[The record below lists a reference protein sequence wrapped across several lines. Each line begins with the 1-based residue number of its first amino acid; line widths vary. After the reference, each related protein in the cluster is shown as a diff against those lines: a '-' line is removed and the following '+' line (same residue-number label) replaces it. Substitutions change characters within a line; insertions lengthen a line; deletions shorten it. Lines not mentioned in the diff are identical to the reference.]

1 MKTFIY
7 LVAMLSIAGCA
18 FAQVDP
24 EPDGIGI
31 YFEMGG
37 VVRETTTTVSFEA
50 VTAYLLI
57 TNPGSA
63 DPISGWEAVVGVD
76 GSTVAPSWTLAIGMD
91 NDPDPWIFDVAIGP
105 SPLLPAGPT
114 VLLATWTGFVMNPA
128 DLVAFTVTGVPGSP
142 SFPDSPGYFTEW
154 IVPQLHPLHVTNCA
168 GDIVAMVNGICTDTV
183 GNEDM
188 AFTTLKTL
196 FR

>member
-1 MKTFIY
+1 MKTFIT
-7 LVAMLSIAGCA
+7 LMLMVVLAGGA
-18 FAQVDP
+18 LAQIDP
-24 EPDGIGI
+24 DPDGIGI
-31 YFEMGG
+31 YFERGAT
-37 VVRETTTTVSFEA
+37 VRETTTSAPFEA

-57 TNPGSA
+57 TTPSTA

-76 GSTVAPSWTLAIGMD
+76 GSPVAPAWTLEVGMD
-91 NDPDPWIFDVAIGP
+91 NDPDPWIFDVTIAP

-142 SFPDSPGYFTEW
+142 YFPDSPGYFTEW

-183 GNEDM
+183 GDEDM
-188 AFTTLKTL
+188 TFTTLKTL